1 MSSPPD
7 PEIFR
12 AALLRVVNELL
23 ANLDGKRPAPVE
35 IVNADTPLFATN
47 LLDSL
52 SILQLIAA
60 IEEITGQAVPDEL
73 VTMKHFQSIATLTRA
88 FCHEPEPA

>member
-7 PEIFR
+7 PETFR

-23 ANLDGKRPAPVE
+23 ASLDGKRATPAGPVD
-35 IVNADTPLFATN
+35 VTTPLFEAN

-60 IEEITGQAVPDEL
+60 IENLTGQPVPDDL
-73 VTMKHFQSIATLTRA
+73 VTMKHFQSVETLTRA